1 MGVKPIKGLLL
12 IAMLSSSVAEG
23 QQNLLPHEWILPSSA
38 RAEGIGGTFFTT
50 NLTVSNT
57 GTEDAALALKFL
69 GNGIDGR
76 QGTQVL
82 DFLAAGKS
90 KTYVDVLNLAF
101 GLSSGFGAIRIASSS
116 SSMNIVGQT
125 STPASGG
132 GTYGQSVPAFG
143 SAEKITSGTVRTIT
157 AIAETDSFRTNL
169 ILANAT
175 ESESVVDVS
184 LVSDAGATLG
194 SKSYSLPPLGM
205 IQITR
210 IVRDMGVTS
219 NISLATLR
227 LSTATSNGA
236 FCGYA
241 VVIDNVT
248 GDPRTL
254 LPR

>member
-12 IAMLSSSVAEG
+12 IAMLGSSVAEG
-23 QQNLLPHEWILPSSA
+23 QQSPPIHKWILPSSA
-38 RAEGIGGTFFTT
+38 RIQGIGGTFFTT
-50 NLTVSNT
+50 NLTVST
-57 GTEDAALALKFL
+57 TEDAGLSFKFL

-76 QGTQVL
+76 QGPVVL
-82 DFLAAGKS
+82 DFLAGGRS
-90 KTYVDVLNLAF
+90 KTYVDVLSLVF
-101 GLSSGFGAIRIASSS
+101 QLPSGFGAIQIASNSS
-116 SSMNIVGQT
+116 SLNIVGQT

-132 GTYGQSVPAFG
+132 GTYGQSVPACG
-143 SAEKITSGTVRTIT
+143 SADEITSGTVRTIT

-184 LVSDAGATLG
+184 LLSDAGTILG
-194 SKSYSLPPLGM
+194 SKSYSLPALGM

-210 IVRDMGVTS
+210 VVRDLGVTS
-219 NISLATLR
+219 SISPATLR

-236 FCGYA
+236 FCAYA

>member
-12 IAMLSSSVAEG
+12 IAMLGSSVAEG
-23 QQNLLPHEWILPSSA
+23 QQNLLPHRWILPSSA

-57 GTEDAALALKFL
+57 GTADAAVALKFL
-69 GNGIDGR
+69 GNGTDGR
-76 QGTQVL
+76 QGTEIL
-82 DFLAAGKS
+82 SFLGAGKS
-90 KTYVDVLNLAF
+90 VTYVDVLGSVF
-101 GLSSGFGAIRIASSS
+101 GLSSGFGALRIASSS
-116 SSMNIVGQT
+116 PSINIVGQT

-143 SAEKITSGTVRTIT
+143 SADQITNGTVRTIT

-175 ESESVVDVS
+175 EFESVVDVS
-184 LVSDAGATLG
+184 FLSDTGTTLG

-205 IQITR
+205 TQITR

-236 FCGYA
+236 FCAYA